1 MLASALIVVVV
12 AQPPGGPLLDAFTQT
27 AQRALGASS
36 QLQLEVSAEDP
47 ADELSAARAAD
58 VDGLV
63 ELSLSRDGNQAHLHC
78 YVSREKRWADRDIKF
93 SSDNAAS
100 PREQRERGRL
110 LGFAVATMFAASAP
124 SDEAEA
130 KPPSPNPE
138 PKPEIAGPPTRT
150 PTMPAEPRPS
160 PEHSS
165 SSPAWRS
172 RSLDFRLHASS
183 GIRGTAAGFG
193 ATGVLRQHWYGP
205 LWARGMIAAREGSIP
220 AAQATTRTLLGG
232 GGIEFSVLPKQS
244 RFQLGLRG
252 DAFAVYF
259 SAEHLSEDDVVPAHR
274 RRWLAGF
281 NWGADVGFKLTDTI
295 GLVAGA
301 GIEALT
307 GKTEVFTHGIRVA
320 TVPALRVVAE
330 GGLRAHF

>member
-1 MLASALIVVVV
+1 MLSSVLIVVVV
-12 AQPPGGPLLDAFTQT
+12 AQSPGGPLLDAFTQT
-27 AQRALGASS
+27 AQKALGTSS
-36 QLQLEVSAEDP
+36 QLQLEVSVEDP

-63 ELSLSRDGNQAHLHC
+63 ELSLAKDGNQAHLHC

-93 SSDNAAS
+93 GTDDAAS

-110 LGFAVATMFAASAP
+110 LGFAVATMFAPATASDDVEAEPPSSKPAPERPLARSRPEPAQSAP
-124 SDEAEA
+124 
-130 KPPSPNPE
+130 PV
-138 PKPEIAGPPTRT
+138 
-150 PTMPAEPRPS
+150 
-160 PEHSS
+160 HSS
-165 SSPAWRS
+165 SSPASRS
-172 RSLDFRLHASS
+172 HSLDFLLHASS
-183 GIRGTAAGFG
+183 GIRGTAAGLG
-193 ATGVLRQHWYGP
+193 ATAVLRQHWYGP
-205 LWARGMIAAREGSIP
+205 LWARALLAGREGSIP
-220 AAQATTRTLLGG
+220 AAQATTRTGLGG
-232 GGIEFSVLPKQS
+232 GGIEFSLLPAQS

-259 SAEHLSEDDVVPAHR
+259 TAEHLSEDDVVPAHR
-274 RRWLAGF
+274 SRWLAGF
-281 NWGADVGFKLTDTI
+281 NWGADLGFRLTDTV

-307 GKTEVFTHGIRVA
+307 GKTEVFTHGNRVA